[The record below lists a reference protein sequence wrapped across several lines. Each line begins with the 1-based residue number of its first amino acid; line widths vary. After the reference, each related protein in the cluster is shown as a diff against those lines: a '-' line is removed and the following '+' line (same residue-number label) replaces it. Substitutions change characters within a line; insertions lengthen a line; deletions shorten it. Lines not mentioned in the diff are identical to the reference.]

1 MKIRSYPSGRLR
13 PHVLPVLVWL
23 GALAGV
29 VILFHHRSLRF
40 EVLGMAQGQVRQIA
54 ATCTGRLKSV
64 PVELFQEV
72 REGDPI
78 AIIDTVLDNEH
89 LEAELSAASAEI
101 KRLSAELEATRD
113 RLIAEAT
120 NIETDRIASQR
131 RFYVDVENARLRVLE
146 LKATIETDR
155 MMLEDLKLNS
165 KIYAAQN
172 ILDQNDTVYYERRK
186 IKVEYNVLVR
196 KIEENQRLLAQEEN
210 DLKQTHQRRDEF
222 ARRQPQLPSIDRVLE
237 VVRRAINVQER
248 QVDALLARREP
259 LILKAPI
266 DGVVSQILRRPV
278 RRTGEGVVRQMIR
291 RSGEAVEA
299 GEPILTISA
308 TRPSEIIAYVSGE
321 QLGQIQKGVKVEVI
335 KENEPVQMGRSKVT
349 YFGPIMEVMPQQLWM
364 APDIPQWG
372 RPMLIE
378 IPPGLKLI
386 PGEIVG
392 IKVL

>member
-1 MKIRSYPSGRLR
+1 MKRIGLSNLRL
-13 PHVLPVLVWL
+13 HILPIFVWL
-23 GALAGV
+23 VAVAGV
-29 VILFHHRSLRF
+29 AALFQRRAQRF

-72 REGDPI
+72 RKGDPV

-101 KRLSAELEATRD
+101 QRLSAEVEATRD
-113 RLIAEAT
+113 RLTAEAT

-155 MMLEDLKLNS
+155 MMLEDLELNS

-172 ILDQNDTVYYERRK
+172 ILDQNDTAHYERRK

-196 KIEENQRLLAQEEN
+196 KIEENQHLLAQAEN
-210 DLKQTHQRRDEF
+210 DLKQAHQRRDEF
-222 ARRQPQLPSIDRVLE
+222 AQRQPQLPSIDRALE

-291 RSGEAVEA
+291 RSGEAVGV

-308 TRPSEIIAYVSGE
+308 TKPSEIIAYVSGE
-321 QLGQIQKGVKVEVI
+321 QLGWIRKGVKVEVI
-335 KENEPVQMGRSKVT
+335 KENEPAQIGKSQVT
-349 YFGPIMEVMPQQLWM
+349 YFGPIMEVMPQRLWTV
-364 APDIPQWG
+364 PDMPQWG
-372 RPMLIE
+372 RPMLIK